1 MEAAA
6 ARAAAVRHPPTN
18 RAEALAAA
26 SEKGVQLVESESSMT
41 GFKFVHPNN
50 GTFGVQKGGSWL
62 SCHHQTAE
70 GAALWFA
77 LSAHGRAYREEE
89 EAKVEA
95 AAAQLAHKAMMKAR
109 KAAEASRRAA
119 ELAEIEA
126 EEEAQKTARD
136 AANDA
141 TVRRCSSTACVCP
154 RGVPCLA
161 ALLHG
166 SSGGSVSACSLP
178 RHESVLSDASRRDR
192 LLEEGLWMRGFRAGQ
207 LRRIAHFRYLRD
219 DPCAGLF
226 QDANFIRLP
235 RLLELHECPYLCWV
249 PNPGL
254 CGSLVL
260 CSLLSLTSP
269 ECRASLWED

>member
-1 MEAAA
+1 M
-6 ARAAAVRHPPTN
+6 
-18 RAEALAAA
+18 
-26 SEKGVQLVESESSMT
+26 
-41 GFKFVHPNN
+41 
-50 GTFGVQKGGSWL
+50 
-62 SCHHQTAE
+62 
-70 GAALWFA
+70 
-77 LSAHGRAYREEE
+77 
-89 EAKVEA
+89 EA